1 MNQALPPLDPLR
13 RYAIEAAK
21 EYLGISRARLYE
33 KIAAGEIATIK
44 DGKRTF
50 VPGKEIARLSTV

>member
-13 RYAIEAAK
+13 RYPVDTASG
-21 EYLGISRARLYE
+21 YLGISRARLYE
-33 KIAAGEIATIK
+33 KIAAGELTIIK

-50 VPGKEIARLSTV
+50 VSGREIARLCAA